1 MVLAI
6 TPTSATAP
14 SSELPE
20 GLALLSHWR
29 SVVEEVGACALPGVS
44 VKYDT
49 FIPCM
54 WKAVARGFVPHEDAV
69 GDGLRNGVTAG
80 VDVTRLTGHR
90 WFTNYKSA
98 LEGRDAVTR
107 AIMKRADGVP
117 RVHQFGLLNS
127 GLLRLAAG
135 SMFANAERDIPTD
148 GLNRGHSAR

>member
-69 GDGLRNGVTAG
+69 FVGDGLRNGFTAG
-80 VDVTRLTGHR
+80 VDVTQLTA
-90 WFTNYKSA
+90 T
-98 LEGRDAVTR
+98 
-107 AIMKRADGVP
+107 
-117 RVHQFGLLNS
+117 
-127 GLLRLAAG
+127 AG
-135 SMFANAERDIPTD
+135 SPTTSPRW
-148 GLNRGHSAR
+148 RGGM

>member
-1 MVLAI
+1 MVLAT

-14 SSELPE
+14 CSELP
-20 GLALLSHWR
+20 AHWR

-69 GDGLRNGVTAG
+69 FVGDGLRNGFTAG
-80 VDVTRLTGHR
+80 VDVTQLTGHR

-98 LEGRDAVTR
+98 LEGRDAVMR
-107 AIMKRADGVP
+107 AIMKR
-117 RVHQFGLLNS
+117 
-127 GLLRLAAG
+127 
-135 SMFANAERDIPTD
+135 
-148 GLNRGHSAR
+148 

>member
-1 MVLAI
+1 MVLAT

-69 GDGLRNGVTAG
+69 FVGDGLRNGFTAG
-80 VDVTRLTGHR
+80 VDVTQLTGHR

-98 LEGRDAVTR
+98 LEGRDAVMR
-107 AIMKRADGVP
+107 AIMKRVIP
-117 RVHQFGLLNS
+117 QFPMA
-127 GLLRLAAG
+127 LA
-135 SMFANAERDIPTD
+135 
-148 GLNRGHSAR
+148 

>member
-1 MVLAI
+1 MALRAIVVGLAI

-69 GDGLRNGVTAG
+69 FVGDGLRNGFTAG
-80 VDVTRLTGHR
+80 VDVTQLTGHR

-98 LEGRDAVTR
+98 LEGRDAVMR
-107 AIMKRADGVP
+107 AIMKRVE
-117 RVHQFGLLNS
+117 S
-127 GLLRLAAG
+127 GKTLRLG
-135 SMFANAERDIPTD
+135 TMTHTLAEGI
-148 GLNRGHSAR
+148 